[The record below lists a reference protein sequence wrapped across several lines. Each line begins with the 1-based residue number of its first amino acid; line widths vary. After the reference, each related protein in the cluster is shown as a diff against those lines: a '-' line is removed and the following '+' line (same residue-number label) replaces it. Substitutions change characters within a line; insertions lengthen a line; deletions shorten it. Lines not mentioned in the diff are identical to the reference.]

1 MTIFNFFH
9 RVYLVY
15 MRLSLVAAVAST
27 AALCQAYQPPLPRQ
41 SATVRSAAPVDANM
55 GSTYDDLA
63 KRAAAAAA
71 KLPNDG
77 SQWWICVAGGPGAGK
92 STLSEAVAAKCNEMG
107 VPAVVL
113 PMDGFHYSRA
123 ELRELD
129 PPNAESYLPR
139 RGAPWTFA
147 AESLF
152 EQLSIA
158 RSEKAS
164 SLPTYSREK
173 SDPVQ
178 GGVQLEPWHRVVLVE
193 GNYLLLG
200 ACGEVPGTELTEA
213 EAARWKPL
221 LPLFDERWFVSPKGG
236 VEEQRRR
243 LIDRHLETWTD
254 AKTAL
259 FKSKTAKD
267 GAAKRADM
275 NDVLNA
281 RVVDACREHADV
293 AIESC

>member
-1 MTIFNFFH
+1 MLRATL
-9 RVYLVY
+9 LV
-15 MRLSLVAAVAST
+15 AVAST
-27 AALCQAYQPPLPRQ
+27 AALCQAFQPPQAPLLG
-41 SATVRSAAPVDANM
+41 SSSTVRSAVPVDANM
-55 GSTYDDLA
+55 ATTYDEIA
-63 KRAAAAAA
+63 KRAIAAAAE
-71 KLPNDG
+71 LPDDG

-107 VPAVVL
+107 VSAVVL

-123 ELRELD
+123 ELKALD

-158 RSEKAS
+158 RTEKTL

-178 GGVQLEPWHRVVLVE
+178 GGVQLEPHHRIVLVE

-200 ACGEVPGTELTEA
+200 ACGEVPGTELTGA
-213 EAARWKPL
+213 EAARWRPL
-221 LPLFDERWFVSPKGG
+221 LPLFDEVWRGGLSP
-236 VEEQRRR
+236 
-243 LIDRHLETWTD
+243 
-254 AKTAL
+254 
-259 FKSKTAKD
+259 
-267 GAAKRADM
+267 
-275 NDVLNA
+275 
-281 RVVDACREHADV
+281 
-293 AIESC
+293 